1 MGAAP
6 TKAELAVA
14 HTLRAIREDGRKAY
28 LLGYGTETFRLLT
41 DAHAERF
48 GEDPDAF
55 RENFWKQCRPERV
68 VTPSEDERT

>member
-1 MGAAP
+1 MGAEP
-6 TKAELAVA
+6 TKAERAVE
-14 HTLRAIREDGRKAY
+14 HVLRAIRDDGRKAY

-55 RENFWKQCRPERV
+55 RESFWKQCRPERV
-68 VTPSEDERT
+68 VVSDDAS